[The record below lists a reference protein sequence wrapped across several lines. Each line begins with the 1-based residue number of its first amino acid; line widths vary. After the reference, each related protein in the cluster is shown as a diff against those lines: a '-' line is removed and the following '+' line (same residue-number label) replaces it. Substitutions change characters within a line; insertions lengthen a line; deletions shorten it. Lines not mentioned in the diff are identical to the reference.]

1 VPICKQYHI
10 HKNTFSEI
18 GVYNF
23 NFSTNNVEIGKTG
36 NVNLQIATENHS
48 VETGIKMLLEDSY
61 SVNLFACIS
70 M

>member
-1 VPICKQYHI
+1 MPICKQYHI

-23 NFSTNNVEIGKTG
+23 NFSTNNAEIGKIG
-36 NVNLQIATENHS
+36 SVNLQI
-48 VETGIKMLLEDSY
+48 VMLLEYSY

-70 M
+70 V